1 MEKKQ
6 TTGWLFSLVIL
17 YSCLHTPALAEIY
30 KWVDADGNVHFSDQ
44 QSGKQNA
51 RPVELKSTINS
62 YNGSSLPKFEYSPP
76 AKKKTTKPAKAGK
89 LPKLRK
95 GQVIMYST
103 VWCGYCKKAKAYF
116 KQKGISFSE
125 RDIEKSKQAEKEYRS
140 LGGGGVPLI
149 LVGGKQGTQR
159 LSGFSVTRFDN
170 AYR

>member
-6 TTGWLFSLVIL
+6 TTGWSLSLVIL
-17 YSCLHTPALAEIY
+17 YGCLLTPALAEIY
-30 KWVDADGNVHFSDQ
+30 KWVDADGNIHFSDQ
-44 QSGKQNA
+44 PSGKQNA

-62 YNGSSLPKFEYSPP
+62 YNGSSLPQFEYSPP
-76 AKKKTTKPAKAGK
+76 EKKKTTTPAKTGK
-89 LPKLRK
+89 LPKLKK

-116 KQKGISFSE
+116 KQKGIAFSE